1 MRNQVREVLLGSHC
15 SVKEHEF
22 KLNSDSSCLLAR
34 INPAPP
40 GFPSRGRSDPAE
52 RLTHPPKPGLQLPTG
67 LQGLCPRGSSV
78 NIHSIPREGGS
89 RLPPGAQMPSAPG
102 SAAPGSSERP
112 SVAGLSPLPG
122 RPAPA
127 SLAWGSPR
135 TGPRAGAAAIRA
147 PWLLLPGPPSPA
159 KLPPKGQCSLEL
171 VLGAGSP
178 FFSPSRL
185 FVRRGSP
192 PLSLRPSPLP
202 PLVGTAPLDQASFF
216 PRHLIAGKSPNFLF
230 FSFFSLSISVTF

>member
-67 LQGLCPRGSSV
+67 LQGLRPRGSSV

-89 RLPPGAQMPSAPG
+89 RLPPGETACEVPVG
-102 SAAPGSSERP
+102 GKTKK
-112 SVAGLSPLPG
+112 
-122 RPAPA
+122 A
-127 SLAWGSPR
+127 SWFLFLTELKQHHEGVGE
-135 TGPRAGAAAIRA
+135 GPR
-147 PWLLLPGPPSPA
+147 
-159 KLPPKGQCSLEL
+159 
-171 VLGAGSP
+171 V
-178 FFSPSRL
+178 
-185 FVRRGSP
+185 
-192 PLSLRPSPLP
+192 LSLPL
-202 PLVGTAPLDQASFF
+202 G
-216 PRHLIAGKSPNFLF
+216 
-230 FSFFSLSISVTF
+230 